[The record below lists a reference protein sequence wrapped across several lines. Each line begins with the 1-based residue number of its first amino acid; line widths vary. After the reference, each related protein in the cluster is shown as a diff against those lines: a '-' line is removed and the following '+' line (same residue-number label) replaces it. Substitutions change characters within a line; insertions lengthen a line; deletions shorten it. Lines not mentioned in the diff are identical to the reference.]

1 MNLHQQI
8 AEAEGYTYDPVG
20 NEFGGYGLPDLRV
33 CFFSVESFA
42 FRLIEKY
49 KLQPLWFDDSDTWD
63 CMDKRG
69 IMCCCEDKDL
79 TTAVFKA
86 VLAIKEGE

>member
-1 MNLHQQI
+1 MTMTSLHQQI

-49 KLQPLWFDDSDTWD
+49 KLDIDSFPNYYIAY
-63 CMDKRG
+63 KGR
-69 IMCCCEDKDL
+69 IEAEDKDL

-86 VLAIKEGE
+86 VLALVENKDD